1 MSSGGELD
9 RRAFLVGAA
18 RVGGGLALGLL
29 LPGNPRSAP
38 AADAAAEIGCWVV
51 IAPDDAVTIRVAH
64 AEMGQGAMTGLAML
78 VAEELQCDW
87 AKVRTEFVAPQDNI
101 RRGRVW
107 GDQSTGASRSIA
119 ASQDVLR
126 RAGATAR
133 EMLIAAAAARWN
145 VPASQCIAQDST
157 ITHGPSGRTVSY
169 GEVADEAAKL
179 KPPAVKLKDPADWT
193 LAGKPRKRLDVFDK
207 VTGHPVYAIDVRLPD
222 MLYAA
227 IRHCPVFGGALK
239 SVDDSPLK
247 AMKGVR
253 RVVHMA
259 HAVAVVADSWWRA
272 NQAVK
277 ALNVTWDD
285 RGNAGLSSAAIR
297 DFVRVGLDAKR
308 AEIGRSDGDVATG
321 FARAVRRV
329 EADYEVPFLAHA
341 TMEPQTCTA
350 HVRPDRV
357 EVWAPS
363 QDVSTALATAA
374 LAAGVP
380 DSKVVVHPMML
391 GGGFGRRG
399 TIQEFVRQAVLIAKE
414 VEQPVKLVWSREEDV
429 QHDLYRPFGM
439 ARLSAGLDEA
449 GMPIAWSIRLAGPS
463 FVASIVPNL
472 TGNFLD
478 RSYVSGL
485 TEEMPYA
492 VPNYL
497 IDYVIRPTPVPLGV
511 WRAINYTQNAF
522 YKECFVDEMAHA
534 AGIDPYQFRR
544 RLVRNNPKNL
554 AVLDAAAKRAG
565 WGAPPPPGIFRG
577 IALNEACG
585 SYCAQVAEVS
595 GRRRTCARPSRC
607 CGNRLRARGQSALD
621 RDADRGGGRLRAD
634 GDAIQRDHG
643 KEWRRRAVE
652 FQQLPDAPHR
662 RCAASGNRD
671 RAERR
676 LLGRG
681 RRAFS
686 AADGACRV
694 QRGLRRYRQAHPLAA
709 AAESRFAQSLINA
722 GAGTSQSRVQTQ
734 LRSRLRHRG
743 CAPNLVTARVR

>member
-18 RVGGGLALGLL
+18 RVGGGLALGML
-29 LPGNPRSAP
+29 AP
-38 AADAAAEIGCWVV
+38 TVPKPARAAMSGATAVDCWVV
-51 IAPDDAVTIRVAH
+51 IAPDDAVTIRVAR

-87 AKVRTEFVAPQDNI
+87 ARVRTEFVSPQENL
-101 RRGRVW
+101 RNGRVW
-107 GDQSTGASRSIA
+107 GDMSTGASRSIA
-119 ASQDVLR
+119 ASQDYLR

-133 EMLIAAAAARWN
+133 EMLIAAAAERWK
-145 VPASQCIAQDST
+145 VPASQCTAQNSI
-157 ITHGPSGRTVSY
+157 ITHALSGRTVSY
-169 GEVADEAAKL
+169 GQVADDAAKL
-179 KPPAVKLKDPADWT
+179 KPPAVQLKPPSAWT

-207 VTGHPVYAIDVRLPD
+207 VTGQPIYAIDVRLPG

-227 IRHCPVFGGALK
+227 IRQCPVFGGTLK
-239 SVDDSPLK
+239 SVDENPLK
-247 AMKGVR
+247 DIKGVR
-253 RVVHMA
+253 RVVRMA
-259 HAVAVVADSWWRA
+259 DAVAVVADSWWRA

-277 ALNVTWDD
+277 ALGVTWDD
-285 RGNAGLSSAAIR
+285 HGHGGLSTAAIR
-297 DFVRVGLDAKR
+297 DFVRGGLDAKQAQVGR
-308 AEIGRSDGDVATG
+308 ADGDVAAG
-321 FARAVRRV
+321 FARAVHRV

-350 HVRPDRV
+350 HVRPDGV

-363 QDVSTALATAA
+363 QDASTALATAA

-380 DSKVVVHPMML
+380 DSKVAIHTRLL

-439 ARLSAGLDEA
+439 ARLVAGLDA
-449 GMPIAWSIRLAGPS
+449 TGMPVAWSIRLAGPS

-534 AGIDPYQFRR
+534 AGIDPYQYRR
-544 RLVRNNPKNL
+544 LLVRNNAKNL

-565 WGAPPPPGIFRG
+565 WESPPPAGVFRG

-595 GRRRTCARPSRC
+595 VDDGRVRVHRVVAAID
-607 CGNRLRARGQSALD
+607 CGHVVNPLSIEMQTEGAIVYALT
-621 RDADRGGGRLRAD
+621 
-634 GDAIQRDHG
+634 
-643 KEWRRRAVE
+643 
-652 FQQLPDAPHR
+652 
-662 RCAASGNRD
+662 AALYG
-671 RAERR
+671 EITVK
-676 LLGRG
+676 
-681 RRAFS
+681 
-686 AADGACRV
+686 DGAAAQSNFVDYRM
-694 QRGLRRYRQAHPLAA
+694 LRMNAAPKVETVMVPSGDFWGGVGEPSVPPLAPAVCNAIFA
-709 AAESRFAQSLINA
+709 ATGKRIRSLPLQNHD
-722 GAGTSQSRVQTQ
+722 
-734 LRSRLRHRG
+734 LR
-743 CAPNLVTARVR
+743 NI

>member
-1 MSSGGELD
+1 MSSDGELD
-9 RRAFLVGAA
+9 RRAFLIGAA
-18 RVGGGLALGLL
+18 RAGGGLALGVF
-29 LPGNPRSAP
+29 LPGKPGAV
-38 AADAAAEIGCWVV
+38 AAAATAAELGCWVV
-51 IAPDDAVTIRVAH
+51 IAPDDTVTVRVAH

-87 AKVRTEFVAPQDNI
+87 ARVRTQFVTPQDNL

-107 GDQSTGASRSIA
+107 GDMSTGASRSIA
-119 ASQDVLR
+119 ASQDYLR
-126 RAGATAR
+126 QAGATAR
-133 EMLIAAAAARWN
+133 EMLVAAAAARWN
-145 VPASQCIAQDST
+145 VPASQCTAQNST
-157 ITHGPSGRTVSY
+157 ITHAASGRTLSY
-169 GEVADEAAKL
+169 GQVADDAAKL
-179 KPPAVKLKDPADWT
+179 KPPTVELKDPADWT
-193 LAGKPRKRLDVFDK
+193 LAGKPRRRLDVFDK
-207 VTGHPVYAIDVRLPD
+207 VTGHPVYAIDVRLPG

-247 AMKGVR
+247 AMKGVC
-253 RVVHMA
+253 RVVRMA
-259 HAVAVVADSWWRA
+259 DAVAVVADSWWRA

-277 ALNVTWDD
+277 ALDVTWDD
-285 RGNAGLSSAAIR
+285 CGNAGVSSAAIR
-297 DFVRVGLDAKR
+297 DFVKGGLDAEQ
-308 AEIGRSDGDVATG
+308 AEIGRSDGDVAAG

-341 TMEPQTCTA
+341 TMEPQNCTA

-363 QDVSTALATAA
+363 QDVATALATAA

-380 DSKVVVHPMML
+380 DSKVVVHTAML

-399 TIQEFVRQAVLIAKE
+399 TIQEFVREAVLIAKE
-414 VEQPVKLVWSREEDV
+414 VDQPVKLVWSREEDV
-429 QHDLYRPFGM
+429 EHDLYRPFGM
-439 ARLSAGLDEA
+439 ARLVAGLDA
-449 GMPIAWSIRLAGPS
+449 TGMPVAWSVRLAGPS

-534 AGIDPYQFRR
+534 GGIDPYQFRR
-544 RLVRNNPKNL
+544 RLVRNNAKNL

-565 WGAPPPPGIFRG
+565 WETPPPPGIFRG

-595 GRRRTCARPSRC
+595 VNDGQVRVHRVVAAID
-607 CGNRLRARGQSALD
+607 CGHAVNPLSIEMQTEGAVVYALT
-621 RDADRGGGRLRAD
+621 ATLYNEITVKNG
-634 GDAIQRDHG
+634 
-643 KEWRRRAVE
+643 
-652 FQQLPDAPHR
+652 
-662 RCAASGNRD
+662 
-671 RAERR
+671 
-676 LLGRG
+676 
-681 RRAFS
+681 
-686 AADGACRV
+686 
-694 QRGLRRYRQAHPLAA
+694 AA
-709 AAESRFAQSLINA
+709 AQSNFDSYPMLRIGGVPHVETVIVPSGDFWGGVGEPSVPPVAPAVCNAIFAATGKRIRSLPLQNHD
-722 GAGTSQSRVQTQ
+722 
-734 LRSRLRHRG
+734 LRQI
-743 CAPNLVTARVR
+743 